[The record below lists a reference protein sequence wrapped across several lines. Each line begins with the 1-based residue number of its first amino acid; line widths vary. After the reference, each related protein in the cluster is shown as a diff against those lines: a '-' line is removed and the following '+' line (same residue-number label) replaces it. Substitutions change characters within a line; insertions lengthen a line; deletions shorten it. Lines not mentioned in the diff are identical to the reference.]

1 MVGPSSTGSN
11 HSKARKLEIGTA
23 LLVGVSM
30 AIVAA
35 RGGASL
41 PIVAGATVGGTAIG
55 WILAWYVFPD
65 AEDYPDSDGRQSF
78 RR

>member
-1 MVGPSSTGSN
+1 MVGPSSTESN
-11 HSKARKLEIGTA
+11 RSKAQKLKIATA

-30 AIVAA
+30 AIIAA

-41 PIVAGATVGGTAIG
+41 PIIAGATLGGTGIG
-55 WILAWYVFPD
+55 WALAWYVFPD
-65 AEDYPDSDGRQSF
+65 PEDYPDSDGRQSF